1 MGLCREKTGLVAVG
15 EGEQEGVFGLREGNS
30 GGRRYRKE
38 KKPTKAR
45 EGRGQIQ
52 SCWWPFAEEKSEFR
66 GKEGWGE
73 LKDHLMGG
81 GVEGLGK
88 VGAWPWLME

>member
-52 SCWWPFAEEKSEFR
+52 SCWWPFAE
-66 GKEGWGE
+66 GE
-73 LKDHLMGG
+73 IRIQRERRMGRAQRSIFPTT
-81 GVEGLGK
+81 
-88 VGAWPWLME
+88 VGALM